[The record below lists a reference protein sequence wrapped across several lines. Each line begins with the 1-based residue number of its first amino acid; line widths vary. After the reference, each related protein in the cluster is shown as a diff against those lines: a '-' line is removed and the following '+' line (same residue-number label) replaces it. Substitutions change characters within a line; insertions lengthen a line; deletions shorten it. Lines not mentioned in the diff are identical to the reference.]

1 MLCYDAVEGMMIGPG
16 ETIMIDREIVM
27 EADTVIEVD
36 HIKTIDRMTGGTDP
50 ECMLRHIDN
59 SDLLLYD

>member
-1 MLCYDAVEGMMIGPG
+1 MMIGPG

-36 HIKTIDRMTGGTDP
+36 HIKTIDGMTGGTDP
-50 ECMLRHIDN
+50 ECMLRRIDN